1 MLENRQSR
9 SLSMSKLKMV
19 IPKGRIYSNVMN
31 LLNDSG
37 FGVERAERVYVPRV
51 EDSGIEAKIM
61 KPQNIPKLVELGAHD
76 IGFTGFDW
84 VLETKANV
92 TEILDLGFDRVK
104 IVAAIPESL
113 VGTDIKKRQMI
124 VASEYER
131 IAKQFLKREKYDFIF
146 MRTYGATEVFPPE
159 DADMIIDNTSTGRTL
174 KEHNLH
180 IIDTVTESTTRLIA
194 NKSALADPWKKEKID
209 EMKMLFQAVLDAR
222 ERVMLEMNI
231 PKDKFEEIVNNL
243 PCMRSPTVSELH
255 SEQGYA
261 VKIAV
266 KKTDVVKLIPFLKKH
281 GATDILE
288 YAMRKVVL

>member
-1 MLENRQSR
+1 
-9 SLSMSKLKMV
+9 MSKLKMV
-19 IPKGRIYSNVMN
+19 IPKGRIYSNVVK

-51 EDSGIEAKIM
+51 EDSEIEAKIM

-84 VLETKANV
+84 VMETKANV
-92 TEILDLGFDRVK
+92 TEIIDLGFDRVK

-113 VGTDIKKRQMI
+113 LGKDIKKKKMI

-131 IAKQFLKREKYDFIF
+131 IATKFLKKEKYDFIF

-180 IIDTVTESTTRLIA
+180 IISTVAESTTRMIA
-194 NKSALADPWKKEKID
+194 NKEALKHPWKSEKIS

-222 ERVMLEMNI
+222 ERVMLEMNV
-231 PKDKFEEIVNNL
+231 PKKRFQKIIEDL
-243 PCMRSPTVSELH
+243 PCMRSPTISELH
-255 SEQGYA
+255 GGQGYA

-266 KKTDVVKLIPFLKKH
+266 RKTEVVKLIPLLKKY

-288 YAMRKVVL
+288 YEMRKVVL

>member
-51 EDSGIEAKIM
+51 EDSEIEAKIM

>member
-1 MLENRQSR
+1 
-9 SLSMSKLKMV
+9 MSKLKMV
-19 IPKGRIYSNVMN
+19 IPKGRIYSNVVN

-51 EDSGIEAKIM
+51 EDSEIEAKIM

-76 IGFTGFDW
+76 IGFTGRDW
-84 VLETKANV
+84 VMETNANV

-113 VGTDIKKRQMI
+113 VGIDIKKKRMI

-131 IAKQFLKREKYDFIF
+131 ISKQFLKKEKYDFIF

-180 IIDTVTESTTRLIA
+180 IICTVTESTTRLIA
-194 NKSALADPWKKEKID
+194 NKTALDDPWKKEKIE

-222 ERVMLEMNI
+222 ERVMLEMNV
-231 PKDKFEEIVNNL
+231 PKERFKEIVQEL

-255 SEQGYA
+255 GEQGYA

-266 KKTDVVKLIPFLKKH
+266 KKTEVVKLIPMLKKY

-288 YAMRKVVL
+288 YEMRKVVL